1 MRIGRRLKT
10 ESLGRLRVTL
20 AVVRGRCGR
29 GTLHRPAGSIP
40 AAALRPVLS
49 ASACS
54 ITGGVGPARCL
65 RDRPHRTRLRKEMA
79 REHGSVPMTLVID
92 RTFPFAFPEIACEEK
107 GMGKGMRGKGMG
119 TDRRFDSLART
130 FLCRNRPCAFRLRRR
145 RIVVGIDHR
154 AGNCRHFRGAVGW
167 PSTGWATVAHSRASR
182 GRTIQWTGAAE
193 TTGDVAA
200 FHSRRPRDAGR
211 PVAPNTV
218 ALIACLRC
226 LI

>member
-1 MRIGRRLKT
+1 MERSIGRPGPFPPLRFGQFCPPAHAR
-10 ESLGRLRVTL
+10 SLGVLVL
-20 AVVRGRCGR
+20 HAVCAIGR
-29 GTLHRPAGSIP
+29 IE
-40 AAALRPVLS
+40 PVS
-49 ASACS
+49 AKKWL
-54 ITGGVGPARCL
+54 GN
-65 RDRPHRTRLRKEMA
+65 MA
-79 REHGSVPMTLVID
+79 PFPWPLVFD